1 MTQPQPKPYNIKRCR
16 PLYAIFKAVIM
27 RPSYHKPKKI
37 SMLCDIEEPAIFVSN
52 HDAKRSPVMADL
64 YFPVKTVKWGAYQM
78 LCGYNTRR
86 EYLRDTFYTK
96 KQGYG
101 RKLASFKA
109 FFEAFFSLFIYRG
122 MKFLPT
128 YPDARLTK
136 TLGASIDAINDGF
149 SVFIFPEDSD
159 GGYKEVMEKFFPGFV
174 MLAEAYF
181 RKTGKDLPI
190 YPVYYH
196 SGYKKLV
203 VGSPRYAHKLK
214 QDGYN
219 RNAIAD
225 VLRDDVN
232 ALYYNYIKKD

>member
-1 MTQPQPKPYNIKRCR
+1 
-16 PLYAIFKAVIM
+16 
-27 RPSYHKPKKI
+27 
-37 SMLCDIEEPAIFVSN
+37 
-52 HDAKRSPVMADL
+52 
-64 YFPVKTVKWGAYQM
+64 
-78 LCGYNTRR
+78 
-86 EYLRDTFYTK
+86 
-96 KQGYG
+96 
-101 RKLASFKA
+101 
-109 FFEAFFSLFIYRG
+109 
-122 MKFLPT
+122 
-128 YPDARLTK
+128 
-136 TLGASIDAINDGF
+136 
-149 SVFIFPEDSD
+149 
-159 GGYKEVMEKFFPGFV
+159 MEKFFPGFV

-214 QDGYN
+214 QEGYN